1 MKIGIPKGLLYSNNH
16 NFYETFFYELGAE
29 IITSEET
36 NKQILNDGVKYC
48 IDEACLPV
56 KVFHGH
62 IASIMNKCDAIFIPR
77 IMQLQEKEYICPKFC
92 GLPEMVK
99 NNIPNLP
106 EISSY
111 PIYAWNKRSM
121 VKWAKKTGGLI
132 TKNKGKIEK
141 ALELASSIEKP
152 PNIVIKNN
160 NYPYMVALAG
170 HPYNIQDSFVNM
182 NLIKKLNNLRI
193 GVVTEEMVSKNDIKA
208 VCSCLYKRPFWTF
221 TTNSFGFST
230 FLAKKNEIDGI
241 IYVSSFGCGTDSITI
256 ELIKNHVKG
265 FPFLLLKIDEHTGE
279 AGFDTRIEAFKDML
293 ERRVKIESNFST
305 YG

>member
-1 MKIGIPKGLLYSNNH
+1 MKIGIPKGLLYCNYH

-62 IASIMNKCDAIFIPR
+62 IVSIMNRCDVLFIPR
-77 IMQLQEKEYICPKFC
+77 IMQLYEKEYICPKFC

-99 NNIPNLP
+99 NDIPNLP

-111 PIYAWNKRSM
+111 PIYAWNRRLM
-121 VKWAKKTGGLI
+121 LKWAKETGGLI
-132 TKNKGKIEK
+132 TNNKRKIER
-141 ALELASSIEKP
+141 ALESAIYTQKDSNKVFSK
-152 PNIVIKNN
+152 KK
-160 NYPYMVALAG
+160 YPYTIALAG

-182 NLIKKLNNLRI
+182 NLIKKLNNLNI
-193 GVVTEEMVSKNDIKA
+193 GVVTEEMVSKSAIKSS
-208 VCSCLYKRPFWTF
+208 CNCLYKRPFWTF
-221 TTNSFGFST
+221 TRNSYGFST
-230 FLAKKNEIDGI
+230 FLAKENRIDGI
-241 IYVSSFGCGTDSITI
+241 IYVSSFGCGTDSITL
-256 ELIKNHVKG
+256 ELIKNHLKG